1 MADGQTNAEQI
12 EYWNER
18 GGPQWVQ
25 LQERLDAQIGP
36 LGLVA
41 LEQAAA
47 QPGESVLDVG
57 CGCGH
62 TALALAE
69 QVGPRGSVTGVDIS
83 RPMLGR
89 ARERQQEQQLQ
100 NLTFLPADAQTHRFE
115 PASVDLTFSR
125 FGVMFFEDAAQAFG
139 NLRTALRPG
148 GRLCF
153 LCWQELAKNDWV
165 RVPLQAAA
173 QHVPLPPRPE
183 PGAPGPFSLADPARV
198 RDILDAAGFRTVR
211 CQSHETDMSVGGATG
226 VDGAVAFLLTIGPVA
241 SLLRE
246 SDADTRSRV
255 AESIRAALLPYA
267 DGNRVS
273 LSSATWVVQA
283 DARP

>member
-1 MADGQTNAEQI
+1 MPRSARWDWSP
-12 EYWNER
+12 WNKR
-18 GGPQWVQ
+18 PRSQ
-25 LQERLDAQIGP
+25 
-36 LGLVA
+36 
-41 LEQAAA
+41 
-47 QPGESVLDVG
+47 GESVLDVG

-62 TALALAE
+62 TALALAD
-69 QVGPRGSVTGVDIS
+69 QVGPRGSVTGIDIS

-100 NLTFLPADAQTHRFE
+100 NLIFLPADAQTHQFE
-115 PASVDLTFSR
+115 PASVDLIFSR

-153 LCWQELAKNDWV
+153 LCWQELRKNDWV

-198 RDILDAAGFRTVR
+198 RDILDAAGFRNVR
-211 CQSHETDMSVGGATG
+211 CQPHETDMSVGGATG
-226 VDGAVAFLLTIGPVA
+226 VDGKRSPS
-241 SLLRE
+241 SLPSGRLRPCC
-246 SDADTRSRV
+246 ARPML
-255 AESIRAALLPYA
+255 IRAAALRSLSGQPCSRMRTATASLFRAQPGSCRQTHSRKKRSDVARLLPP
-267 DGNRVS
+267 GKE
-273 LSSATWVVQA
+273 T
-283 DARP
+283 

>member
-1 MADGQTNAEQI
+1 MAAGQINAEQI

-18 GGPQWVQ
+18 GGPQWVK

-41 LEQAAA
+41 LAQAAA
-47 QPGESVLDVG
+47 RPGESVLDVG

-69 QVGPRGSVTGVDIS
+69 QVGPRGSVTGIDVS

-100 NLTFLPADAQTHRFE
+100 HLTFLHADAQTHQFE
-115 PASVDLTFSR
+115 PASVDLIFSR
-125 FGVMFFEDAAQAFG
+125 FGVMFFEDASQAFG

-153 LCWQELAKNDWV
+153 LCWQELQKNDWV

-183 PGAPGPFSLADPARV
+183 PGTPGPFSLADSNRV
-198 RDILDAAGFRTVR
+198 RGILDSAGFRNVR
-211 CQSHETDMSVGGATG
+211 CQPHETNISVGGATG
-226 VDGAVAFLLTIGPVA
+226 VDGAVAFLLAIGPVA

-246 SDADTRSRV
+246 SDAETRRSV
-255 AESIRAALLPYA
+255 AEAIHTALLPYV
-267 DGNRVS
+267 DGNSVY
-273 LSSATWVVQA
+273 LSSATWIVQA
-283 DARP
+283 DAPS

>member
-1 MADGQTNAEQI
+1 MADGQINAEQI

-18 GGPQWVQ
+18 GGLQWVQ

-62 TALALAE
+62 TALALAD
-69 QVGPRGSVTGVDIS
+69 QVGPRGSVTGIDIS
-83 RPMLGR
+83 RPMLAR
-89 ARERQQEQQLQ
+89 AQERQQEQPLQ
-100 NLTFLPADAQTHRFE
+100 NLSFLPADAQTHRFE
-115 PASVDLTFSR
+115 PDSVDLIFSR

-153 LCWQELAKNDWV
+153 LCWQELRKNDWV

-198 RDILDAAGFRTVR
+198 RDILDAAGFRNVR
-211 CQSHETDMSVGGATG
+211 CQSHETHMSVGGATG
-226 VDGAVAFLLTIGPVA
+226 VDGAVDFLLTIGPVA
-241 SLLRE
+241 ALLRE
-246 SDADTRSRV
+246 SDADTRGRV
-255 AESIRAALLPYA
+255 AEAIRTALLPYV
-267 DGNRVS
+267 DGNSVS

-283 DARP
+283 DLQP

>member
-1 MADGQTNAEQI
+1 MADGQINAEQI

-18 GGPQWVQ
+18 GGPQWVK
-25 LQERLDAQIGP
+25 LQERLDTQIGP

-69 QVGPRGSVTGVDIS
+69 QVGPRGTVTGIDVS

-89 ARERQQEQQLQ
+89 ARERQQEQHLQ
-100 NLTFLPADAQTHRFE
+100 NLTFLHADAQTHQFE
-115 PASVDLTFSR
+115 PASVDLIFSR
-125 FGVMFFEDAAQAFG
+125 FGVMFFEDASQAFG

-153 LCWQELAKNDWV
+153 LCWQELQKNDWV

-183 PGAPGPFSLADPARV
+183 PGAPGPFSLADSNRV
-198 RDILDAAGFRTVR
+198 RGILDSAGFRNVR
-211 CQSHETDMSVGGATG
+211 CQPHTTNISVGGATG
-226 VDGAVAFLLTIGPVA
+226 IDGAVSFLLAIGPVA

-246 SDADTRSRV
+246 SDAETRSRV
-255 AESIRAALLPYA
+255 AEAIHTALLPYV
-267 DGNRVS
+267 DGDSVY

-283 DARP
+283 DAPS

>member
-1 MADGQTNAEQI
+1 MANGHTNAEQI

-18 GGPQWVQ
+18 GGPQWVK

-62 TALALAE
+62 TALALADL
-69 QVGPRGSVTGVDIS
+69 VGPHGSVIGVDVS
-83 RPMLGR
+83 QPMLGR

-100 NLTFLPADAQTHRFE
+100 NLSFLHADAQTHRFDPE
-115 PASVDLTFSR
+115 SVDLLFSR
-125 FGVMFFEDAAQAFG
+125 FGVMFFENAAQAFG

-153 LCWQELAKNDWV
+153 LCWQELQKNDWV

-183 PGAPGPFSLADPARV
+183 PGTPGPFSLADPDRV
-198 RDILDAAGFRTVR
+198 RAILDSAGFRDVR
-211 CQSHETDMSVGGATG
+211 CQPHETNISVGGATG
-226 VDGAVAFLLTIGPVA
+226 VDGAVAFLLAIGPVA

-246 SDADTRSRV
+246 SDTETRSRV
-255 AESIRAALLPYA
+255 AEAIRSALLPYA
-267 DGNRVS
+267 DGDSVY

-283 DARP
+283 DVLP

>member
-1 MADGQTNAEQI
+1 MANGHTNAEQI

-18 GGPQWVQ
+18 GGPQWVA
-25 LQERLDAQIGP
+25 LQERLDTQIGP

-69 QVGPRGSVTGVDIS
+69 QIGPRGSVTGIDVS
-83 RPMLGR
+83 LPMLDR
-89 ARERQQEQQLQ
+89 ARERQQEQQLR
-100 NLTFLPADAQTHRFE
+100 NLNFLHADAQTHGFE
-115 PASVDLTFSR
+115 PESVDLIFSR

-139 NLRTALRPG
+139 NLRTALRPE

-153 LCWQELAKNDWV
+153 LCWQELQKNDWI

-173 QHVPLPPRPE
+173 QQVPLPPRPE
-183 PGAPGPFSLADPARV
+183 PGTPGPFSLADPDRV
-198 RDILDAAGFRTVR
+198 RALLGSAGFRNVR
-211 CQSHETDMSVGGATG
+211 CQPHETNISVGGATG
-226 VDGAVAFLLTIGPVA
+226 VDGAVAFLLAIGPVA

-246 SDADTRSRV
+246 SDAETRSRV
-255 AESIRAALLPYA
+255 AEAIHTALLPYA
-267 DGNRVS
+267 DGDSVY
-273 LSSATWVVQA
+273 LSSATWIIQA
-283 DARP
+283 NVLP

>member
-1 MADGQTNAEQI
+1 MANGQINAEQI

-18 GGPQWVQ
+18 GGPQWVK

-36 LGLVA
+36 LGLIA

-62 TALALAE
+62 TALALADR
-69 QVGPRGSVTGVDIS
+69 VGPRGSVMGIDIS
-83 RPMLGR
+83 HPMLGR

-100 NLTFLPADAQTHRFE
+100 NLSFLHADAQTHQFE
-115 PASVDLTFSR
+115 PESVDLIFSR

-153 LCWQELAKNDWV
+153 LCWQELRKNDWV

-183 PGAPGPFSLADPARV
+183 PGAPGPFSLADPARM
-198 RDILDAAGFRTVR
+198 RDILDAAGFRNVR
-211 CQSHETDMSVGGATG
+211 CQSHETDISVGGATG
-226 VDGAVAFLLTIGPVA
+226 VEGAVAFLLAIGPVA
-241 SLLRE
+241 ALLRE
-246 SDADTRSRV
+246 SDAGTRSRV
-255 AESIRAALLPYA
+255 AEAIRAALLPYA
-267 DGNRVS
+267 AGDNVY

-283 DARP
+283 DVLP

>member
-1 MADGQTNAEQI
+1 MANGHTNAEQI

-18 GGPQWVQ
+18 GGPQWVK

-41 LEQAAA
+41 LEQATA

-62 TALALAE
+62 TALALAD
-69 QVGPRGSVTGVDIS
+69 QVGPHGLVTGIDIS

-89 ARERQQEQQLQ
+89 ARERQQEQQLR
-100 NLTFLPADAQTHRFE
+100 NLSFLHADAQTHPFE
-115 PASVDLTFSR
+115 PESVDLIFSR
-125 FGVMFFEDAAQAFG
+125 FGVMFFEDASQAFG

-153 LCWQELAKNDWV
+153 LCWQELQKNDWV

-183 PGAPGPFSLADPARV
+183 PGTPRPLFFG
-198 RDILDAAGFRTVR
+198 
-211 CQSHETDMSVGGATG
+211 
-226 VDGAVAFLLTIGPVA
+226 
-241 SLLRE
+241 
-246 SDADTRSRV
+246 RS
-255 AESIRAALLPYA
+255 
-267 DGNRVS
+267 
-273 LSSATWVVQA
+273 
-283 DARP
+283 

>member
-1 MADGQTNAEQI
+1 MPDGHTNAEQI

-18 GGPQWVQ
+18 GGPQWVK
-25 LQERLDAQIGP
+25 LQERLDAQLGP
-36 LGLVA
+36 LGRVA
-41 LEQAAA
+41 LEHAAA
-47 QPGESVLDVG
+47 RPGESVLDVG

-69 QVGPRGSVTGVDIS
+69 QVGPRGSVTGIDVS

-100 NLTFLPADAQTHRFE
+100 HVRFLEADAQTYQFE
-115 PASVDLTFSR
+115 PASVDLVFSR
-125 FGVMFFEDAAQAFG
+125 FGVMFFEDAGQAFG

-153 LCWQELAKNDWV
+153 LCWQELPQNDWV

-173 QHVPLPPRPE
+173 QYISLPPRPE
-183 PGAPGPFSLADPARV
+183 PGTPGPFSLADPDRI
-198 RDILDAAGFRTVR
+198 RTLLDSAGFRNVR
-211 CQSHETDMSVGGATG
+211 CQSHKTPISVGGASG
-226 VDGAVAFLLTIGPVA
+226 VDGAVAFLLDIGPVA

-246 SDADTRSRV
+246 ADAETRSRV
-255 AESIRAALLPYA
+255 AEAIRAALLPYA
-267 DGNRVS
+267 DGPRVH

-283 DARP
+283 DGGA

>member
-18 GGPQWVQ
+18 GGPQWVK
-25 LQERLDAQIGP
+25 LQERLDAQLGP

-62 TALALAE
+62 TALVLAE
-69 QVGPRGSVTGVDIS
+69 QVGPHGSVTGVDIS

-100 NLTFLPADAQTHRFE
+100 HLTCLPADAQTHRFE
-115 PASVDLTFSR
+115 PASVDLIFSR
-125 FGVMFFEDAAQAFG
+125 FGVMFFEDAFQAFG

-198 RDILDAAGFRTVR
+198 RAILDAAGFRTVR

>member
-1 MADGQTNAEQI
+1 MANGRTNAEQI

-18 GGPQWVQ
+18 GGPQWVK

-62 TALALAE
+62 TALTLADL
-69 QVGPRGSVTGVDIS
+69 VGPRGSVIGVDVS
-83 RPMLGR
+83 QPMLGR

-100 NLTFLPADAQTHRFE
+100 NLSFLHADAQTHRFDPE
-115 PASVDLTFSR
+115 SVDLLFSR
-125 FGVMFFEDAAQAFG
+125 FGVMFFENAAQAFG

-153 LCWQELAKNDWV
+153 LCWQELQRNDWV

-183 PGAPGPFSLADPARV
+183 PGTPGPFSLADPDRV
-198 RDILDAAGFRTVR
+198 RAILDSAGFRNVR
-211 CQSHETDMSVGGATG
+211 CQPHETNISVGGATG
-226 VDGAVAFLLTIGPVA
+226 VDGAVAFLLAIGPVA

-246 SDADTRSRV
+246 SDAETRSRV
-255 AESIRAALLPYA
+255 AEAIRSALLPYA
-267 DGNRVS
+267 DGDSVY

-283 DARP
+283 DVLP

>member
-1 MADGQTNAEQI
+1 MADGHTNAEQI

-18 GGPQWVQ
+18 GGPQWVK

-47 QPGESVLDVG
+47 QPGESVLDIG

-69 QVGPRGSVTGVDIS
+69 QVGPRGSVRGIDVS

-100 NLTFLPADAQTHRFE
+100 NLSFLHADAQTHQFE
-115 PASVDLTFSR
+115 PASVDLIFSR
-125 FGVMFFEDAAQAFG
+125 FGVMFFEDASQAFG

-153 LCWQELAKNDWV
+153 LCWQELQKNDWV

-183 PGAPGPFSLADPARV
+183 PGTPGPFSLADPDRV
-198 RDILDAAGFRTVR
+198 RSILDSAGFRNVR
-211 CQSHETDMSVGGATG
+211 CQPHETNISVGGATG
-226 VDGAVAFLLTIGPVA
+226 VDGAVAFLLAIGPVA

-246 SDADTRSRV
+246 SNTETRSRV
-255 AESIRAALLPYA
+255 AEAIHTALLPYA
-267 DGNRVS
+267 DGNSVY

-283 DARP
+283 DAPS

>member
-1 MADGQTNAEQI
+1 MADGHTNAEQI

-18 GGPQWVQ
+18 GGPQWVK

-47 QPGESVLDVG
+47 QPGESVLDIG

-69 QVGPRGSVTGVDIS
+69 QVGPRGSVRGIDVS

-100 NLTFLPADAQTHRFE
+100 NLSFLHADAQTHQFE
-115 PASVDLTFSR
+115 PASVDLIFSR
-125 FGVMFFEDAAQAFG
+125 FGVMFFEDASQAFG

-153 LCWQELAKNDWV
+153 LCWQELQKNDWV

-183 PGAPGPFSLADPARV
+183 PGTPGPFSLADPDRV
-198 RDILDAAGFRTVR
+198 RSILDSAGFRNVR
-211 CQSHETDMSVGGATG
+211 SQPHETNISVGGATG
-226 VDGAVAFLLTIGPVA
+226 VDGAVAFLLAIGPVA

-246 SDADTRSRV
+246 SNTETRSRV
-255 AESIRAALLPYA
+255 AEAIHTALLPYA
-267 DGNRVS
+267 DGNSVY

-283 DARP
+283 DAPS